1 MPNAGT
7 SICRPGLAAGLLAA
21 WTWPPLVRRHADG
34 ATHSPAASRKALTA
48 LDRKLVTDSNVKY
61 VVDARIGDGGEPKSV
76 ATDQPDGQIF
86 CLRQVVGKNIIRR
99 AFAGLAASQ
108 SEPTDGKR

>member
-1 MPNAGT
+1 MA
-7 SICRPGLAAGLLAA
+7 
-21 WTWPPLVRRHADG
+21 
-34 ATHSPAASRKALTA
+34 A